1 MLQFY
6 LHSSLLAQAVLGPD
20 GPVLTL
26 PPPPPGVVPERPA
39 SPEEALRWF
48 ATEHPILRE
57 AMRYAA
63 GLGYGIEPWQLAL
76 AVEPY
81 LERTGYFHDWEDVV
95 RTALRAARERQDR
108 VGEAHMLRSL
118 AAARKAFED
127 RVQ

>member
-1 MLQFY
+1 
-6 LHSSLLAQAVLGPD
+6 
-20 GPVLTL
+20 
-26 PPPPPGVVPERPA
+26 
-39 SPEEALRWF
+39 
-48 ATEHPILRE
+48 
-57 AMRYAA
+57 MRYAA